1 MRMFAF
7 IGPPRKKQ
15 DRGPSSTHG
24 RFQVTSAQQAGA
36 FMTLVAT
43 GKAAACSDADR
54 IEKAAHATE
63 ELEGDLEG
71 K

>member
-1 MRMFAF
+1 M
-7 IGPPRKKQ
+7 
-15 DRGPSSTHG
+15 T
-24 RFQVTSAQQAGA
+24 VTA
-36 FMTLVAT
+36 

-63 ELEGDLEG
+63 EPEDDLEG

>member
-1 MRMFAF
+1 
-7 IGPPRKKQ
+7 
-15 DRGPSSTHG
+15 
-24 RFQVTSAQQAGA
+24 
-36 FMTLVAT
+36 MTLVAT

-63 ELEGDLEG
+63 EPEDDLEG